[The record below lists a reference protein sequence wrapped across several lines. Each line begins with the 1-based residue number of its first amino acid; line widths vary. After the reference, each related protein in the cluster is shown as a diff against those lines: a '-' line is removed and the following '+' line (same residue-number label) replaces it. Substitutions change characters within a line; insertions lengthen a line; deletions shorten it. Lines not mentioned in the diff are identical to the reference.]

1 MKFKIA
7 FTSYFHMLLIALLLC
22 AVSPVISYAG
32 ETEVMEEVEEGE
44 EGEEEFERKVE
55 TEEVETGDEWILITA
70 VIVISITCYIL
81 GGKLLFSKKE

>member
-32 ETEVMEEVEEGE
+32 ETEVMEEVE

>member
-1 MKFKIA
+1 
-7 FTSYFHMLLIALLLC
+7 MLLIALLLC

-32 ETEVMEEVEEGE
+32 ETKVMEEVE

>member
-44 EGEEEFERKVE
+44 KEFERKVE
-55 TEEVETGDEWILITA
+55 TEEVETGDEWILIVA
-70 VIVISITCYIL
+70 IVSISITCYIL

>member
-32 ETEVMEEVEEGE
+32 ETKVMEEVE

>member
-44 EGEEEFERKVE
+44 EELERKVE